1 MIALLV
7 IMAQIGCYIP
17 ADSADISM
25 HDAVLTRMGAS
36 DDIIRGRSTFM
47 VEMSETAEIV
57 RTATEKSLVILD
69 ECKSTVLS
77 LEPMLNSVPVGRG
90 TATYDGVRQQPIVFY
105 HR

>member
-7 IMAQIGCYIP
+7 VMAQIGCYIP
-17 ADSADISM
+17 ADNADISI

-69 ECKSTVLS
+69 ECKYKVLPLRPRLIS
-77 LEPMLNSVPVGRG
+77 AQWAEVPRPMMG
-90 TATYDGVRQQPIVFY
+90 
-105 HR
+105 